1 MRIKKNKIQ
10 LEKKSINKRP
20 DYKLKILFIGPEI
33 DEKSELITNFIK
45 SRFNLDYKSTLG
57 VEIFTKNLE
66 FEPGKTAL
74 LSIWDIGGEKRF
86 ELIRSTFYKGASGAL
101 LVFDLTSEK
110 TYEEI
115 KKWLLEIKKFT
126 GKDFPL
132 VLIGNK
138 LDEIEE
144 VGVHIDRDDI
154 IAFARKE
161 GITYIETSPKSKELI
176 ENTFL
181 KLTSKIISSSKKK

>member
-1 MRIKKNKIQ
+1 M
-10 LEKKSINKRP
+10 LT
-20 DYKLKILFIGPEI
+20 GPEVG
-33 DEKSELITNFIK
+33 EKSELITNFIK
-45 SRFNLDYKSTLG
+45 SKFNLDYKSTIG
-57 VEIFTKNLE
+57 VEIFTKDVE

-86 ELIRSTFYKGASGAL
+86 EFIRSTFYKGASGAL
-101 LVFDLTSEK
+101 LVFDLTREE

-115 KKWLLEIKKFT
+115 KKWLSEIKKST

-138 LDEIEE
+138 LDKIEE
-144 VGVHIDRDDI
+144 VGVHIDRDEAR
-154 IAFARKE
+154 AFAKKE
-161 GITYIETSPKSKELI
+161 GITYIETTTKSEELI

-181 KLTSKIISSSKKK
+181 KLARKIISNKKKK

>member
-10 LEKKSINKRP
+10 LEKKSISK
-20 DYKLKILFIGPEI
+20 
-33 DEKSELITNFIK
+33 
-45 SRFNLDYKSTLG
+45 
-57 VEIFTKNLE
+57 
-66 FEPGKTAL
+66 
-74 LSIWDIGGEKRF
+74 
-86 ELIRSTFYKGASGAL
+86 
-101 LVFDLTSEK
+101 
-110 TYEEI
+110 
-115 KKWLLEIKKFT
+115 
-126 GKDFPL
+126 
-132 VLIGNK
+132 LIGNK

-144 VGVHIDRDDI
+144 VGVHIDRDEV